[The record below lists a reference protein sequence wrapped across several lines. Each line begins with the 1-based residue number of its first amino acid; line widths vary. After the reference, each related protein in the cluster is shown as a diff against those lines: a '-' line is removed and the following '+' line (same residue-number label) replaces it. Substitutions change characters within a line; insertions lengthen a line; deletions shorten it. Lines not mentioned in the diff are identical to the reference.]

1 MQNNAYAKFWGVGG
15 GGGGGGKGGNWGGGR
30 GGLAVTRKDDWNMQQ
45 EKKWGLLRIRFCLQ
59 QEKILVYNK
68 YPSIK

>member
-1 MQNNAYAKFWGVGG
+1 MGDVQVAFSRNKKERLKCAA
-15 GGGGGGKGGNWGGGR
+15 GK
-30 GGLAVTRKDDWNMQQ
+30 
-45 EKKWGLLRIRFCLQ
+45 KKKGLLRIRFCLQ